1 MYFFSGNAD
10 CRELDFY
17 PLKYGEH
24 LDNHVIEERLV
35 NSEDFCQVL
44 CYIEANCK
52 SINFHHKKYDNGTHG
67 CEINSSDKEQ
77 HPNDTQCSTD
87 YSYRGTVVSLF
98 LLQKL
103 IFTRAI

>member
-1 MYFFSGNAD
+1 MYFFSGNAV

-17 PLKYGEH
+17 PLKYGER
-24 LDNHVIEERLV
+24 LDNHVIKERPV

-44 CYIEANCK
+44 CYIEDNCK
-52 SINFHHKKYDNGTHG
+52 SINFRHTKNVNGTHG
-67 CEINSSDKEQ
+67 CEINGSDKKQ
-77 HPNDTQCSTD
+77 HPNDTQCCID